1 MLRFSDWLSRIK
13 GATMYAHSALRA
25 STLVTLGFTCELE
38 IRMKMKL
45 MIAYCDR
52 HLSSSIQL
60 PSCLMVVVLEES
72 RLQMRYLFFYHL
84 EMGDGDEIDAML
96 NQTVHSQPTL
106 WANRLHL

>member
-52 HLSSSIQL
+52 HPSKFNSIAFL
-60 PSCLMVVVLEES
+60 FDGC
-72 RLQMRYLFFYHL
+72 RLRGEDSDELQ
-84 EMGDGDEIDAML
+84 MGDGDEIDAML
-96 NQTVHSQPTL
+96 NQTGAFTTNFVG
-106 WANRLHL
+106 